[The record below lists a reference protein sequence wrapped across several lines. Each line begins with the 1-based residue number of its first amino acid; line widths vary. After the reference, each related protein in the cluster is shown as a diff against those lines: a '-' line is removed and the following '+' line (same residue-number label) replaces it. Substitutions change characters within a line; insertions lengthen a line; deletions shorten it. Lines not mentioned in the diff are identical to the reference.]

1 MNAHALSG
9 ALTSAFSHFALAGA
23 AAILV
28 DAAYEGRVGDS
39 CAKTMWTDES
49 TSRPIL
55 STVLVG
61 KEVAEVIRDHAQRHT
76 EPGSWVTATVQRG
89 SRAGKGLFSP
99 RLAAGTLHELPS
111 FSAERQ
117 GVLER
122 AEATGR
128 MSELDWRMLAGL
140 GEPAW
145 WRYTEKECQPDMG
158 ASRWEMKTR
167 NRGEEFVGNRLAPL
181 ALAVAS
187 RSIDEVWVGLIGQA
201 LVDELG
207 RGDRQSRT
215 PTGLTRPGPVDSA
228 LAWCALWGVSM
239 MPTAHVSVADGRE
252 RGFSQSAG
260 VWPRNRVH
268 PTHAC
273 LPVFSDPVSP
283 NRFRSLLS
291 TAALDVAAFGALRGE
306 TWEVARSKAWLA
318 RQGARALIR
327 FPVVK
332 GGSDSAPE
340 RHLQEGVLERL

>member
-1 MNAHALSG
+1 MNNFPLAG
-9 ALTSAFSHFALAGA
+9 NLTSAFSHLALAGV

-28 DAAYEGRVGDS
+28 DAADQGRLGDALARTWWS
-39 CAKTMWTDES
+39 DES
-49 TSRPIL
+49 ESQPMLATSL
-55 STVLVG
+55 SEGDIGDVV
-61 KEVAEVIRDHAQRHT
+61 RDHATRHT
-76 EPGSWVTATVQRG
+76 EPASWVTATASSGAR
-89 SRAGKGLFSP
+89 SGKGLFSP
-99 RLAAGTLHELPS
+99 RLPAGGVEELGA
-111 FSAERQ
+111 FAAERQ
-117 GVLER
+117 SALSR
-122 AEATGR
+122 AETAGLMT
-128 MSELDWRMLAGL
+128 ELDWRMLAGL

-167 NRGEEFVGNRLAPL
+167 NRGEEFVGNRLPPL

-283 NRFRSLLS
+283 NRFRSLVS